1 MIVNPLIPSDKIIFL
16 PLHVKLGLTKQFV
29 KVLKKEGKCFEWL
42 CNTFSGIS
50 IEKQKKGVLDGPECA
65 FHCTNE

>member
-16 PLHVKLGLTKQFV
+16 PLHVKLGLMKQFV
-29 KVLKKEGKCFEWL
+29 KVLKKEGKFFEWL

-50 IEKQKKGVLDGPECA
+50 IEKQKKGVSDGPGCT